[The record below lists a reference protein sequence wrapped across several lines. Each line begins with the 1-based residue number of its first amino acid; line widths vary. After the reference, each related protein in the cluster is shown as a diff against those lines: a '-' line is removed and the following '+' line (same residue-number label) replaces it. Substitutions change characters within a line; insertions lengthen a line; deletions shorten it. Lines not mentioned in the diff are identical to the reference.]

1 MATLKDIATLC
12 GISTTTVSLVLNGRH
27 TRVGISA
34 ETRARVLAAA
44 KELHYVFNTGARN
57 IRSGRSDA
65 IGIVSN
71 FAPDSVYI
79 WSVLSSITKASA
91 RLNYTTKFFLYSAD
105 DEDGL
110 IRQIV
115 GHRVA
120 GVLITF
126 SPTGFAAKLA
136 RECAYSDIPVVAINS
151 LDTNEISCP
160 NFTADDAM
168 GGRLAA
174 EALVKAGCRR
184 IIYILQTQSPHLYWY
199 RQRIDSFLA
208 TLAARA
214 PEVETVPVTQ
224 EDVVNLSPSSDLG
237 RLLLS
242 DRAPDGIFCHSD
254 DYAFPVE
261 RFAIRNGI
269 SIPDKLSIVGYG
281 NHLGGALLPIPL
293 TTIVEP
299 LAQMGEQALE
309 LLLSKKN
316 LEPARHLLPVQL
328 LRRETLK

>member
-1 MATLKDIATLC
+1 MATLKDIAKLC

-44 KELHYVFNTGARN
+44 KELHYVFNAGARN

-71 FAPDSVYI
+71 FMPDSVYI
-79 WSVLSSITKASA
+79 WSVLNGITKASA

-115 GHRVA
+115 GQRVA
-120 GVLITF
+120 GVLIPF
-126 SPTGFAAKLA
+126 SPTGFAAKLVK
-136 RECAYSDIPVVAINS
+136 ECAYNDIPVVAINS
-151 LDTNEISCP
+151 LNTNEIYCP
-160 NFTADDAM
+160 NFAADDAM

-174 EALVKAGCRR
+174 EAMIKAGCRR
-184 IIYILQTQSPHLYWY
+184 IIYLQSNSPRLHWY
-199 RQRIDSFLA
+199 RRRTDGFLA
-208 TLAARA
+208 TLAAQA
-214 PEVETVPVTQ
+214 PEVETIPVAQ
-224 EDVVNLSPSSDLG
+224 REIRDLSPSTALG
-237 RLLLS
+237 RLLLG
-242 DRAPDGIFCHSD
+242 DRRPDGIFCYSD
-254 DYAFPVE
+254 DFAFPFE
-261 RFAIRNGI
+261 RFAMRNGI
-269 SIPDKLSIVGYG
+269 SIPDELSIVGYG

-293 TTIVEP
+293 TTIEEP

-309 LLLSKKN
+309 LLHSKEN
-316 LEPARHLLPVQL
+316 LEPVCHLLPVRL
-328 LRRETLK
+328 LCRETLK